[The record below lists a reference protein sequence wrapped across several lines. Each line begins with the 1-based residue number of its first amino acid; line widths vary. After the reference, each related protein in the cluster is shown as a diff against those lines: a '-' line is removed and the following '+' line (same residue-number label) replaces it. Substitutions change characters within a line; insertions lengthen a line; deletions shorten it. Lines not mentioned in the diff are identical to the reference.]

1 MFKGKHAKHNLSKRP
16 GLLLASLLLIFTV
29 TTIGTVAFLVAEA
42 NTVENTF
49 TAGTVPNQVVEKING
64 TEKNNVA
71 IKNMGTVDAYVR
83 ALVVA
88 SWVKVDD
95 QGVHT
100 GEIYG
105 TMPVEG
111 TDYTISWTKNGWV
124 KGADGFY
131 YYTQPVG
138 PKGVTG
144 ELFTKCNAVENAA
157 PAGYTLS
164 VEILGQTIQADGK
177 TDAGI
182 PVVESVWSS
191 DKVQVKVGTQTDAD
205 ALVVTNK

>member
-42 NTVENTF
+42 DTVDNTF
-49 TAGTVPNQVVEKING
+49 TAGVVPNQVVEKING
-64 TEKNNVA
+64 TVKNNVA

-88 SWVKVDD
+88 NWVKVDD
-95 QGVHT
+95 QDVHT
-100 GEIYG
+100 EEIYG
-105 TMPVEG
+105 TMPVEDD
-111 TDYTISWTKNGWV
+111 DYSISWTKDGWV

-131 YYTQPVG
+131 YYTKPVG

-144 ELFTKCNAVENAA
+144 ELFTECDVVQNAA
-157 PAGYTLS
+157 PEGYTLS

-177 TDAGI
+177 TSAGV
-182 PVVESVWSS
+182 PAV
-191 DKVQVKVGTQTDAD
+191 TDAWGIAVNTD
-205 ALVVTNK
+205 GTLDVQ